1 MLSCIFFDGIHM
13 FIPRLKLLIEI
24 VADFICLQI
33 LLLIRN
39 HLNMLNE
46 DFSVSVI
53 ARD

>member
-1 MLSCIFFDGIHM
+1 MLSYIFFDGIHM
-13 FIPRLKLLIEI
+13 FISRRKLLKEI
-24 VADFICLQI
+24 VAGFICLQI